1 MVHVG
6 AFRVEWRPVTNGEFE
21 AFWRGAGKGGV
32 DMPASWVQSDGED
45 GEVRVRTL
53 YGPVPMEYAKHWP
66 VLTAYDDLATYAAHK
81 GGRIP
86 TEPEL
91 RLFLDT
97 YQVSYEE
104 GANTGFRHWHPL
116 PATAGVA
123 EVGRGRGCNGG
134 VWEWTATVLDAH
146 PGFVGTEIFPG

>member
-1 MVHVG
+1 M
-6 AFRVEWRPVTNGEFE
+6 
-21 AFWRGAGKGGV
+21 
-32 DMPASWVQSDGED
+32 
-45 GEVRVRTL
+45 RTL

-97 YQVSYEE
+97 YQVGYEE
-104 GANTGFRHWHPL
+104 GANTGFRHWHLNRLKNPGH
-116 PATAGVA
+116 PNCGSTQ
-123 EVGRGRGCNGG
+123 EEWPRGQRH
-134 VWEWTATVLDAH
+134 AS
-146 PGFVGTEIFPG
+146 